1 MALFREVRAVTGM
14 GLRSIPQRLASSSV
28 VVIGIA
34 GVVGVLVSVL
44 GMAMSFSEHVT
55 STGRADRAIVLR
67 SGSGVARHPASSTRT
82 RRSSSWTSPASHAM
96 PKATRSPLAT

>member
-14 GLRSIPQRLASSSV
+14 GLRSIPQRLTSSSV

-44 GMAMSFSEHVT
+44 GMGMSFSEHVT
-55 STGRADRAIVLR
+55 STGRADRALVLR
-67 SGSGVARHPASSTRT
+67 TGSGVEHPRAERGTHHHGQARCGARC
-82 RRSSSWTSPASHAM
+82 
-96 PKATRSPLAT
+96 

>member
-1 MALFREVRAVTGM
+1 MGLFREIRAVTGM

-44 GMAMSFSEHVT
+44 GMAMGFSEHVT

-67 SGSGVARHPASSTRT
+67 SGSGVEVSSVLDTNEALIIMDKPGVARDAEG
-82 RRSSSWTSPASHAM
+82 
-96 PKATRSPLAT
+96 K